1 MKRQDGRNNEKRRE
15 QGILREWAVR
25 SCMEKGGYNLDGIIH
40 QWDALSL
47 SIYSIAD
54 SLLPLLLLH

>member
-1 MKRQDGRNNEKRRE
+1 MGRALVHGE
-15 QGILREWAVR
+15 G
-25 SCMEKGGYNLDGIIH
+25 GGYNLDGIIH